1 MARLLLAGQPFEI
14 ACAVFD
20 KDGTLIDFQH
30 LWGQRTQR
38 AVTALTERVGG
49 DATLAAALYRALGY
63 DPTRGQSAGDGPL
76 AIAPTPRLYTV
87 AATVLYQQGYGWTAA
102 EQAVSAVFAPCMS
115 ALPVAADLLPL
126 GDIAGLFR
134 QFTAAGVRVVV
145 ATSDERAA
153 TQRTLELLGVA
164 EQVSLLICGDDP
176 TPSKPDPAA
185 LWRLGVTYG
194 IATAQMM
201 MVGDTVGDLSFATRA
216 GVGCR
221 VGVLN
226 GAGSRDELAPLADV
240 LLQRLDEI
248 AMARLA

>member
-1 MARLLLAGQPFEI
+1 MARLTLAGQPFEVE
-14 ACAVFD
+14 CAVFD

-30 LWGQRTQR
+30 LWGQRARR
-38 AVTALTERVGG
+38 AVTALTERVDGT
-49 DATLAAALYRALGY
+49 ATLAAALYAALGY
-63 DPTRGQSAGDGPL
+63 DPVSGQTVGDGPL

-102 EQAVSAVFAPCMS
+102 ERAVSEVFAPRMS
-115 ALPVAADLLPL
+115 ALPDIADLIPL

-134 QFTAAGVRVVV
+134 QLTAAGVRVVV

-176 TPSKPDPAA
+176 APIKPDPEA

-194 IATAQMM
+194 VATERMM
-201 MVGDTVGDLSFATRA
+201 MVGDTVGDLSFGTRA

-240 LLQRLDEI
+240 LLERLDELCI
-248 AMARLA
+248 G